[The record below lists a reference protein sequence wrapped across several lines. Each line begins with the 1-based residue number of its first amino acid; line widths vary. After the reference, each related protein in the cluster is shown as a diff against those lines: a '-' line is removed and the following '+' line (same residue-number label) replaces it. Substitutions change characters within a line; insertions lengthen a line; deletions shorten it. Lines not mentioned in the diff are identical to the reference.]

1 MEILLWKEKSHFYL
15 IENTCYT
22 RNDCIN
28 DNLFSTRIWSILIVE
43 WAFFIPEKIDTP
55 NRASKIENVGAFFGG
70 IFTGTLLLDRRFVTY
85 IRKQAKFQL
94 E

>member
-1 MEILLWKEKSHFYL
+1 MYL

-22 RNDCIN
+22 RNDCKIEN
-28 DNLFSTRIWSILIVE
+28 SFSTRIWSILIVE
-43 WAFFIPEKIDTP
+43 WAFFILEKTSTP
-55 NRASKIENVGAFFGG
+55 NRASKIENVGAFYFLGG
-70 IFTGTLLLDRRFVTY
+70 IFTGTLLLNRRFVTY